1 MNKFAEIK
9 NILKGEEV
17 VQHYLGK
24 PDKQTSTGI
33 WYKSP
38 FRQEKTASFC
48 VSKKGIHD
56 FGSGEHYDIISFI
69 AKYFNTDNYRAL
81 KILCNDFGLGLL
93 NNKEDKETIKKLK
106 FKRQQEQK
114 RKHKIELWF
123 NEKFQNV
130 CNELSENE
138 KLIKIFKNSCYFD
151 ALSILYDRQVK
162 LEIEFE
168 EMQVTKDKEKYYEI
182 YEGSYKWKKP

>member
-1 MNKFAEIK
+1 MDKFAEIK
-9 NILKGEEV
+9 KLLKGEEV
-17 VQHYLGK
+17 VRHYLGK

-38 FRQEKTASFC
+38 FRHEKTASFC
-48 VSKKGIHD
+48 VSEKGIHD
-56 FGSGEHYDIISFI
+56 FGSSEHYDIISFI

-81 KILCNDFGLGLL
+81 KILCNDFNLSLL
-93 NNKEDKETIKKLK
+93 NEKQDNETIKKLK

-114 RKHKIELWF
+114 RKQKIELWF
-123 NEKFQNV
+123 SEKFQNV

-138 KLIKIFKNSCYFD
+138 KLMKIFENSYYFD
-151 ALSILYDRQVK
+151 TLSILYDRQVK

-168 EMQVTKDKEKYYEI
+168 EMQITKDKEKYYEI
-182 YEGSYKWKKP
+182 YERSHKWKKL